1 MSLFD
6 TLIKHGLPLIPKF
19 VVGQVAKRYVAGE
32 TLDDACRTIRQLNA
46 EGIMAT
52 VDVLGEEIVER
63 DKVEAAVATYIKVFD
78 TIEELHLD
86 CNVSIK
92 LTMLGLR
99 IDEAYC
105 LDNVRK
111 ILDVAASHGNFVRID
126 MEDHTCTD
134 FTLRAYRTLREEYDN
149 VGIVLQARLRRTLGD
164 IGSLKDLTPNV
175 RLCKG
180 IYVEPRQR
188 AWLGYDTVRA
198 NFIAALDKLLKNGSY
213 VGIGTHDEHLVWAGM
228 AAVDRLGL
236 TPDQYEFQMLLGV
249 DPELRRIILESGH
262 RLRVYVPF
270 GPDWYPYSTR
280 RLRENPAVAKH
291 VMRAMFGLRPKAS

>member
-6 TLIKHGLPLIPKF
+6 ALIKHGLPLIPKF

-32 TLDDACRTIRQLNA
+32 TLDDACRTIQQLNT

-63 DKVEAAVATYIKVFD
+63 DKVETAVATYIKVFD

-99 IDEAYC
+99 IDESYC
-105 LDNVRK
+105 VENVRK
-111 ILDVAASHGNFVRID
+111 ILDVARSYGNFVRID

-134 FTLRAYRTLREEYDN
+134 FTLRTYRQLRAEYDN
-149 VGIVLQARLRRTLGD
+149 IGVVLQARLRRTLND
-164 IGSLKDLTPNV
+164 IGGLLDLKPNV

-180 IYVEPRQR
+180 IYVEPRER
-188 AWLGYDTVRA
+188 AWPGYQTVRA
-198 NFIAALDKLLKNGSY
+198 NYIAGLDKLLEHGSY
-213 VGIGTHDEHLVWAGM
+213 VGIATHDEHLIWAGM

-236 TPDQYEFQMLLGV
+236 TPEQYEFQMLLGV
-249 DPELRRIILESGH
+249 DPQLRRMILASGH

-291 VMRAMFGLRPKAS
+291 VIRAMFGLRSRE